1 MICRLDSPGRQGRAG
16 IVFSIAFFLLFAI
29 LLSSVILASSSMR
42 DVQSARASASRTLR
56 EGALSENIGKNL
68 ADFMN
73 LSISGSRDPDGNL
86 TVNIST
92 SLYSVDSDL
101 SKYASFF
108 SASFLPKTNINATL
122 DLSEFSSSPQK
133 AFSRAA
139 NYSFSSLSKGASNYS
154 FASEIS
160 SGRIHARF
168 SDGAEFDSSGWTWQS
183 CSAVCPAGEFFFELD
198 VRNSTGSEILP
209 GGCSSGC
216 LLNSATNVLRLNSS
230 SPETA
235 SINVSSRFFSVS
247 AKSSA
252 GLTLIESAKIPTN
265 LPAEFSFPGRLNIS
279 GFRSNFTSFP
289 ITKI

>member
-1 MICRLDSPGRQGRAG
+1 MNFGRVKPKRKG

-42 DVQSARASASRTLR
+42 DIQSARASASRTLR

-73 LSISGSRDPDGNL
+73 LSISGSRNPDGNL

-92 SLYSVDSDL
+92 SLYSIDSDI
-101 SKYASFF
+101 SKYSSFF
-108 SASFLPKTNINATL
+108 SGNFLPKTNINATL
-122 DLSEFSSSPQK
+122 DLSEFSSSPK
-133 AFSRAA
+133 AVSRAA

-154 FASEIS
+154 FSSGIS

-168 SDGAEFDSSGWTWQS
+168 SDGAEFDDSGWSWQS
-183 CSAVCPAGEFFFELD
+183 CSAVCPVGEFFLELD
-198 VRNSTGSEILP
+198 IRNSTGSQILP

-247 AKSSA
+247 AKGSA
-252 GLTLIESAKIPTN
+252 GLTLVQSARIPTN
-265 LPAEFSFPGRLNIS
+265 LPAEFAFPGRLNIS
-279 GFRSNFTSFP
+279 GFRSNFTEIP